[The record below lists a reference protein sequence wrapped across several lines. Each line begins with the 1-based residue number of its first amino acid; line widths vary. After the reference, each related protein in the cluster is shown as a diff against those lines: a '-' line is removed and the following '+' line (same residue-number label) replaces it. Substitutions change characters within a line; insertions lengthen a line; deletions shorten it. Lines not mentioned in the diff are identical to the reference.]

1 MDTDTKSPRTNPVSR
16 RVTRRELLKLL
27 PLAAVG
33 TLAACAAPPAA
44 APAAPAATAPA
55 AAPADATATA
65 PPEATSGAPVTI
77 TWAFWGDPEEVKVH
91 QAVADAFMAQDGT
104 IKVEINTEPWTDYN
118 TKLNALIASG
128 EKLYD
133 VFWYPNN
140 VQALAEK
147 GVIENLTPLAKQST
161 FNLEDY
167 WPGTLAQATYN
178 GDVYGLIRDADAS
191 ILYYNKDIFT
201 EAGVDIPTD
210 TWTLDDLQ
218 AAAEKLTKVE
228 ASGRVERYG
237 LAMEGGKID
246 AFLVGNGGGY
256 VDNVEN
262 PSKSIL
268 DSKESL
274 QVLDWFHTMIEKNF
288 AMKPADLNQAGGDAG
303 VFQKGQAAMIIQ
315 NASRIPAFN
324 TANLNYDIAPLPLP
338 WSGKRANQAGGAR
351 WLMDAK
357 GEHKIEAWTFMMF
370 LNSAKGGNGI
380 YAKAG
385 GMFPAQ
391 KSVVTS
397 PEFTDPSQKPANRSV
412 FATEGAGLAILT
424 PGLLL
429 PIWDDI
435 GNNIV
440 APGLDKIW
448 ALETTPEKAVAEIV
462 PAVNDAL
469 KAAGFPK

>member
-1 MDTDTKSPRTNPVSR
+1 MDLMDTKSPDAKSPQPNLVSR

-44 APAAPAATAPA
+44 TSAAPAAATKAPA
-55 AAPADATATA
+55 AA
-65 PPEATSGAPVTI
+65 SGEPVTI

-91 QAVADAFMAQDGT
+91 QAVADAFMAQDAT

-128 EKLYD
+128 SKLYD

-140 VQALAEK
+140 VQNLAEK
-147 GVIENLTPLAKQST
+147 GVIEDLTPLAKQST
-161 FNLEDY
+161 FDLQDY
-167 WPGTLAQATYN
+167 WPGTLAQATYK

-191 ILYYNKDIFT
+191 ILYYNKDIFA
-201 EAGVDIPTD
+201 EAKVDPPTD
-210 TWTLDDLQ
+210 KWTLDDLQ

-274 QVLDWFHTMIEKNF
+274 QVLDWFHNMIEKNF

-324 TANLNYDIAPLPLP
+324 AANLNYDIAPLPLP

-391 KSVVTS
+391 KSVATS
-397 PEFTDPSQKPANRSV
+397 PSFIDPNQKPANRSV
-412 FATEGAGLAILT
+412 YATEGAGLSILS

-429 PIWDDI
+429 PVWDDI

-440 APGLDKIW
+440 GPGLEKIW